1 MSEINIPSGEQA
13 ALRAIDSAY
22 LSSVIDECLGH
33 GHASALAPLRLHC
46 CGLFVGS
53 KLRRFESALLDYRQ
67 AKSPRKLET
76 TRTDALRAGSDLMFA
91 VEQMKA
97 RVEAEAKEAE
107 RFYIDDHIQP
117 PFKCTE
123 NLSVTVNFRW
133 RPSPESEW
141 GYASIE
147 FLHRFDPHSDL
158 FHMRP
163 ARKRSA
169 AQQAKDRQDLLDA
182 EWEHLR
188 RQALWSIR
196 DYFKEGGDGALIPKT
211 YRVKADAH
219 TRGLNNSSAKFWRQS

>member
-1 MSEINIPSGEQA
+1 MSEINIPPGEQA

-33 GHASALAPLRLHC
+33 GHASALAPLRLHR

-76 TRTDALRAGSDLMFA
+76 TRTDALRAGSDLVFA

-97 RVEAEAKEAE
+97 RVEAEAKQAD

-123 NLSVTVNFRW
+123 NLSVTVHYRW
-133 RPSPESEW
+133 RSSVESEW
-141 GYASIE
+141 VYASIE
-147 FLHRFDPHSDL
+147 FLHRFDPHSEL
-158 FHMRP
+158 QHMKP
-163 ARKRSA
+163 ARKRSPS
-169 AQQAKDRQDLLDA
+169 QQAKDRQDRLDA
-182 EWEHLR
+182 EWEHLK
-188 RQALWSIR
+188 RQALWSVR
-196 DYFKEGGDGALIPKT
+196 DYFQDGGDGALIPKT
-211 YRVKADAH
+211 NWVKTDAYI
-219 TRGLNNSSAKFWRQS
+219 RGLNNFSAKFWRQS